1 MNAAWSDLFATY
13 SHAYLAALIIALGC
27 SIAGVYVVLR
37 KVAFVGIAT
46 AQVAAAGVALAFL
59 LDFAPLPAAVL
70 SALIGVSLFGLGR
83 DPVRVSRDGIVGVA
97 FALASALAVLF
108 VSRSAAELD
117 QVEHIIYGSLLFT
130 TGEQVLI
137 LALGVAAVLLVHALF
152 HREFLMVSVDREAAR
167 TLGVRT
173 KLFDFLLF
181 LTLGAVIALS
191 IGAAGSLLAFAF
203 LILPPMTG
211 LLLGGRLTQ
220 VFAISAA
227 CGLAAAVA
235 GVLVSVLFD
244 FPTGPA
250 VVVTSA
256 ALFACA
262 LAARTSPAL
271 GAGALALFIAA
282 TALSAIETARP
293 AAPERPSPE
302 LRIELELAAHDRT
315 VRRGEPVAVDYVVR
329 IRGEAPAGLH
339 LALDAGSAVGIAR
352 LPRASARSAGRVL
365 LDSSGLAPG
374 AYSVS
379 GSFWTG
385 NPLSPDEDTELLRPD
400 QVAVSPA
407 AIEVLP

>member
-1 MNAAWSDLFATY
+1 MNAAWRDLFATY
-13 SHAYLAALIIALGC
+13 GHAYLAALVIALGC

-59 LDFAPLPAAVL
+59 LDFAPLPAAVF
-70 SALIGVSLFGLGR
+70 SALAGVSLFGLGR
-83 DPVRVSRDGIVGVA
+83 DPVRVPRDGIVGVA

-130 TGEQVLI
+130 SGGQVLV

-173 KLFDFLLF
+173 ALFDLLLF
-181 LTLGAVIALS
+181 LSLGAVIALS

-211 LLLGGRLTQ
+211 LLLGGRLAQ
-220 VFAISAA
+220 VFAVSAA
-227 CGLAAAVA
+227 CGLTAAVA

-250 VVVTSA
+250 VVVTCA
-256 ALFACA
+256 ALFGCA
-262 LAARTSPAL
+262 LAARNSLLL
-271 GAGALALFIAA
+271 GATLLAALIAA
-282 TALSAIETARP
+282 TALCALETARP
-293 AAPERPSPE
+293 APERSASSE
-302 LRIELELAAHDRT
+302 LRIELELAVHDRT
-315 VRRGEPVAVDYVVR
+315 VRRGEAVAVDYIVR

-339 LALDAGSAVGIAR
+339 LALDAGSAVAVAR
-352 LPRASARSAGRVL
+352 LARASTRSNGRIA
-365 LDSSGLAPG
+365 LDSSGLPPG

-379 GSFWTG
+379 ASFWTG
-385 NPLSPDEDTELLRPD
+385 DPLAPDENTELLGPE
-400 QVAVSPA
+400 QVRVSPA